1 MEKTFGANVCQE
13 CGKQLVGRVDKK
25 FCDSDCR
32 AAYHNRNKS
41 MGEET
46 MRQYNSILRHNRRIL
61 RTLCPQGKSTVRRE
75 VLEQMGYRFGFY
87 TNTYQSSKGGTYY
100 LCYDYGFT
108 PIHEGNIQKALI
120 IQRQDYMD
128 SVSTDVWKLSV

>member
-1 MEKTFGANVCQE
+1 MEKGSDVNACLE

-46 MRQYNSILRHNRRIL
+46 IRQYNSILRHNRRIL
-61 RTLCPQGKSTVRRE
+61 RALCPQGKSTVRKE
-75 VLEQMGYRFGFY
+75 VLEQMGYRFGFF
-87 TNTYQSSKGGTYY
+87 TNTFQSAKGGVYY

-108 PIHEGNIQKALI
+108 PIIESGIQKALI
-120 IQRQDYMD
+120 IQHQTYMD
-128 SVSTDVWKLSV
+128 RQTYNPWSK